1 MELAVGFLILLSM
14 VFIIAMVIFIV
25 FDIESLVNLFY
36 WLAILT
42 LMIGMVI
49 LIVSFVFNVLTGKW
63 VV

>member
-1 MELAVGFLILLSM
+1 MELAVVFLILLSM
-14 VFIIAMVIFIV
+14 VFLTAMVIFIV

-36 WLAILT
+36 WLAILAF
-42 LMIGMVI
+42 MIGMVI